1 MSDQALTRSGVPFTN
16 TVHEDPLVY
25 EVNHSKEI
33 IPCISQLYRNEAFSD
48 VILVVQNT
56 RFPAHRAI
64 LAARSEYFRALF
76 YGGLAESSSPVVY
89 LNDINVVAF
98 KNILQY
104 IYTGQ
109 MKLTKPKLTLS
120 ILCLA
125 HQYNFRS
132 LETVIST
139 YLTHSLSVKN
149 VWCIYD
155 MAVMY
160 NLDDLITACL
170 RFLDCLA
177 PAPLYN
183 PRFLRL
189 SQSSVERLLSRD
201 SFCASEIEIFR
212 AVCSWLQNSKESN
225 CRTSQTLHLSNTPVI
240 TADNNGN
247 NDSNNM
253 AEQTSLST
261 EKKEPNISCLAE
273 NNTKTISSLSLP
285 SHMEKSP
292 SITDAENDEQSS
304 ANDCMTTTSE
314 KSRCT
319 HMMHQCVRFELMS
332 LTELLTEVRSS
343 KLVSS
348 EELLDAINRQTN
360 CPTEMPHRGWLL
372 PGVNLASPRFGCSLI
387 AGENGTYPHFF
398 VEHSLDSDELN
409 VNKLDI
415 ESLKISEDVSSNID
429 YSERNVIPGDANDDS
444 DIIEDD
450 DTDEEQD
457 EIHCKFHHFQ
467 QQNNDQTQ
475 APTMDMMSDISGH
488 LLSRHHDHVQLPRSS
503 LPESVVWGIN
513 HTVNNNSWS
522 SLHYPDN
529 NQVWSSNAQDHIQHN
544 GLNVTPFD
552 GTSILNTPTTPRTTN
567 CVNDNKTARWIQ
579 PSTRRRVSQHKPPP
593 PHSEYDVVR
602 HSLNDPNANIII
614 RLGKPSI
621 VNTIRMQLWDQDL
634 RSYSYIID
642 VSLDQSTWHRI
653 VDYQNY
659 MCRSWQTLYFPSRVI
674 HFIRITGTRNTF
686 NRTFHL
692 ITFRCFYSEKVFQQI
707 DGFMVPTFNVANV
720 DHGATVLEG
729 VSRNRNALIDGNI
742 RMYDWNSGYTCHQ
755 LGNGAIVVQLAQP
768 FLLRSMRFLLWD
780 LDSRTYSYSV
790 YISNDRVDWKL
801 IRDASTEPC
810 RSWQIIKFPLQ
821 LVTFIRVVGSYN
833 TANDVFHLVHLE
845 CPYPPAQTTEDIV
858 QANFVKISN
867 PPPMNTTID
876 RGNNQEIVT
885 HSTPTTVVVVVTQ
898 PNSTNDSSNH
908 MNESHSI
915 INSNDS
921 SIINTITSSE
931 HLLLNSSGNIRPI
944 SNIPNTSNDQLN
956 DEVITLNNNNDR
968 SLHSTNMTIIH
979 TDYDLLPDL
988 SHHSFHPT

>member
-1 MSDQALTRSGVPFTN
+1 MSDQALVRSGVSFTN
-16 TVHEDPLVY
+16 AVQDDPLVY
-25 EVNHSKEI
+25 EINHSKEI
-33 IPCISQLYRNEAFSD
+33 IPCISQLYRNETFSD
-48 VILVVQNT
+48 VVLVVQNT

-76 YGGLAESSSPVVY
+76 YGGLAESSSSVVY
-89 LNDINVVAF
+89 LNDINVIAF
-98 KNILQY
+98 KSILNY

-155 MAVMY
+155 MAIMY
-160 NLDDLITACL
+160 NLDSLITACL

-212 AVCSWLQNSKESN
+212 AVCAWLRNSKESN
-225 CRTSQTLHLSNTPVI
+225 CRTLQTLHLSNIPVI
-240 TADNNGN
+240 TTDNNDGN
-247 NDSNNM
+247 NDSDNM
-253 AEQTSLST
+253 VEQYSLST
-261 EKKEPNISCLAE
+261 EKKEPNISCLTE
-273 NNTKTISSLSLP
+273 NNTKTVSSSSSPL
-285 SHMEKSP
+285 HMEKPP
-292 SITDAENDEQSS
+292 SIRDVENDKQSS

-314 KSRCT
+314 ESRCT

-372 PGVNLASPRFGCSLI
+372 PGVNLACPRFGCSLI

-409 VNKLDI
+409 VNKLNI
-415 ESLKISEDVSSNID
+415 ESLKINEDDSSIAD
-429 YSERNVIPGDANDDS
+429 YSERNVIPGDTNDDS
-444 DIIEDD
+444 DSIEDD

-457 EIHCKFHHFQ
+457 EIHCRSHYFQ
-467 QQNNDQTQ
+467 QQNNDQIQ
-475 APTMDMMSDISGH
+475 APTMDMMSDNSGH
-488 LLSRHHDHVQLPRSS
+488 LFSRHHDHVQLPRSS

-513 HTVNNNSWS
+513 HTLNNNSWS
-522 SLHYPDN
+522 SLHYSDN

-544 GLNVTPFD
+544 GSNVTPFD
-552 GTSILNTPTTPRTTN
+552 GSSILNTPIAPSITN
-567 CVNDNKTARWIQ
+567 FVNDNNKPARWIQ
-579 PSTRRRVSQHKPPP
+579 PSSRRPVSQHKPPP

-602 HSLNDPNANIII
+602 HSLNDPNTNIII

-634 RSYSYIID
+634 RSYSYTID

-692 ITFRCFYSEKVFQQI
+692 ITFRCFYSEKVFQQV

-790 YISNDRVDWKL
+790 YVSNDRVDWKL
-801 IRDASTEPC
+801 VRDASTEPC

-845 CPYPPAQTTEDIV
+845 CPYPPAQTTKDTIE
-858 QANFVKISN
+858 ANFVTISN
-867 PPPMNTTID
+867 PPINTTID
-876 RGNNQEIVT
+876 LNNNPEIVT
-885 HSTPTTVVVVVTQ
+885 LSTPTTVVVTQ
-898 PNSTNDSSNH
+898 STSINDGSNH

-915 INSNDS
+915 INSNDP
-921 SIINTITSSE
+921 SIINPLTSSD
-931 HLLLNSSGNIRPI
+931 HLLLNSSGNIRPV
-944 SNIPNTSNDQLN
+944 SNIQNTTN
-956 DEVITLNNNNDR
+956 DEVLSLNNNDR
-968 SLHSTNMTIIH
+968 SHSTNMTIIH

-988 SHHSFHPT
+988 SHHSIHPT

>member
-25 EVNHSKEI
+25 EINHSKEI

-273 NNTKTISSLSLP
+273 NNTKTISSLSSP

-429 YSERNVIPGDANDDS
+429 YSERNVIPGDANYDS

-457 EIHCKFHHFQ
+457 EIHCRSHHFQ

-529 NQVWSSNAQDHIQHN
+529 NQVWSSNAQNHIQHN

-567 CVNDNKTARWIQ
+567 CVNDNKPARWIQ

-876 RGNNQEIVT
+876 RSNNQEIVT
-885 HSTPTTVVVVVTQ
+885 YSTPTTVVVVVTQ

-956 DEVITLNNNNDR
+956 DEVISLNNNNDR